1 MTQTPTAKS
10 PHANRIA
17 LVLIF
22 AIPVAVILGS
32 TLLYYLADSRAI
44 DLGTANRGQLI
55 TPPVKIATLKLRDS
69 SDQPLDYSQPKPRWS
84 YLMFGD
90 RRCEDMCERMLFL
103 TGQTHKLLGKKID
116 KVQRIYVGLDGEV
129 DESLQ
134 LLIDEQSR
142 SLKLAY
148 ADRDAVT
155 KALSKLEVNP
165 LADNILFLVDPGGW
179 VMMYY
184 VAENTGQLTL
194 SQLSKDMI
202 KDIKRLIP

>member
-1 MTQTPTAKS
+1 MTQPPTAKS
-10 PHANRIA
+10 PNANRIS

-22 AIPVAVILGS
+22 AIPVAVILAS
-32 TLLYYLADSRAI
+32 TLLYYLADSKVV
-44 DLGTANRGQLI
+44 DLGTANRGELI
-55 TPPVKIATLKLRDS
+55 TPPVEIATLKLRDS
-69 SDQPLDYSQPKPRWS
+69 SDQPLDYSQPKPRWA
-84 YLMFGD
+84 YLMFGGT
-90 RRCEDMCERMLFL
+90 RCEGMCERMLFL
-103 TGQTHKLLGKKID
+103 TGQTHKLLGKRID
-116 KVQRIYVGLDGEV
+116 KVQRIYVGLDGDV

-134 LLIDEQSR
+134 QVIDEQSK

-155 KALSKLEVNP
+155 KALSKLDGNP
-165 LADNILFLVDPGGW
+165 LADNVLFLVDPDGW
-179 VMMYY
+179 LMMYY

>member
-1 MTQTPTAKS
+1 MTQTPTAKP

-22 AIPVAVILGS
+22 AIPVVVILAS
-32 TLLYYLADSRAI
+32 TLLYYLADSKAV

-55 TPPVKIATLKLRDS
+55 TPPVEIATLKLRDS
-69 SDQPLDYSQPKPRWS
+69 SDQLLDYSQPKPRWS
-84 YLMFGD
+84 YLMFGGAS
-90 RRCEDMCERMLFL
+90 CEGMCERMLFL
-103 TGQTHKLLGKKID
+103 SGQTHKLMGKKVD
-116 KVQRIYVGLDGEV
+116 KVQRIYIGLDGEV
-129 DESLQ
+129 DQSLQ
-134 LLIDEQSR
+134 QLIDQQSR

-148 ADRDAVT
+148 TDRDVVT
-155 KALSKLEVNP
+155 KALSKLDVNP
-165 LADNILFLVDPGGW
+165 FADNVLFLVDPQGW

-184 VAENTGQLTL
+184 VAEDSGQLTL

>member
-1 MTQTPTAKS
+1 MTQTPTAKP
-10 PHANRIA
+10 PHGNRIA

-22 AIPVAVILGS
+22 AIPVVVILAS
-32 TLLYYLADSRAI
+32 TFLYYLADSKVV

-55 TPPVKIATLKLRDS
+55 TPPLEIATLKLRDGS
-69 SDQPLDYSQPKPRWS
+69 GQPLDYSQPKPRWS
-84 YLMFGD
+84 YLMFGGK
-90 RRCEDMCERMLFL
+90 RCEGMCERILFL

-116 KVQRIYVGLDGEV
+116 KVQRIYVGLDGDV

-134 LLIDEQSR
+134 QVIDEQSR

-155 KALSKLEVNP
+155 KALSKLDSNP
-165 LADNILFLVDPGGW
+165 LADNALFLVDPDGW
-179 VMMYY
+179 LMMYY